1 MSVDGSTT
9 AHRLA
14 DAVTTHYHREVRSI
28 ARIAKGMGT
37 TNWLVRT
44 SAGDYF
50 LKQYRSSADIA
61 GEAAAL
67 ELSQAARAAGV
78 PAPLVIPCVTGELL
92 WRRGDLALAL
102 FEYFPDATSG
112 VALSCAEMA
121 QAGQTLGRLHTCLRG
136 RSGLR
141 DTAGEWLAL
150 DLHRKRA
157 AFGRYLPTIERR
169 EEQDAFD
176 RRTAPL
182 LHRRLVLLPRAAAL
196 LGELPPLARQ
206 VVHGDYSLWNVLF
219 RNGELAAVVDF
230 RPPERFLPAFEIGRA
245 ALPPETMTA
254 GSRVAGQGSRL
265 RRGVLP
271 GQPGHRAF
279 RCPVRAPR
287 VGGST
292 RSERVWRP
300 ATLLRSPRSAG
311 RSRPVL
317 VSTLRDRRRAS
328 RQPRP
333 AIGALRRDLG
343 APSRIPVSRRVVQDE
358 TTRRMAAA
366 RPSTAVRAE
375 GRAACLGGVS
385 ARRGN

>member
-1 MSVDGSTT
+1 MSGDGSTT
-9 AHRLA
+9 ARRLA
-14 DAVTTHYHREVRSI
+14 DAVAKHFHREVRSI

-37 TNWLVRT
+37 ANWLVRT

-150 DLHRKRA
+150 DVHRKRA
-157 AFGRYLPTIERR
+157 AFERYLSTIERR

-182 LHRRLVLLPRAAAL
+182 LHRRLELLPRAAAL

-206 VVHGDYSLWNVLF
+206 VVHGDYSLCNVLF

-254 GSRVAGQGSRL
+254 GPGWLDKALAFVEAYCRANPDIGRSDVRL
-265 RRGVLP
+265 
-271 GQPGHRAF
+271 
-279 RCPVRAPR
+279 APH
-287 VGGST
+287 VWAVQLV
-292 RSERVWRP
+292 RSEYGVRQHYFAPLDRQADLDRFWFQRCETADV
-300 ATLLRSPRSAG
+300 LLDNLDQLSERFAAIWE
-311 RSRPVL
+311 
-317 VSTLRDRRRAS
+317 RRHGYR
-328 RQPRP
+328 
-333 AIGALRRDLG
+333 
-343 APSRIPVSRRVVQDE
+343 
-358 TTRRMAAA
+358 
-366 RPSTAVRAE
+366 
-375 GRAACLGGVS
+375 
-385 ARRGN
+385 